1 MLTLLYCCVQAKW
14 NGSLGW
20 YGALSTHY
28 FYLTFSSVHYTGI
41 YTGKVAVVAM
51 LFPIR
56 VSTSCG
62 SLYIYYIYVS
72 YVLIVLHLTDQRA
85 VRGLSADL
93 SVIYG
98 STCPAVLIL

>member
-1 MLTLLYCCVQAKW
+1 VLTLLYCCVQAKW

-28 FYLTFSSVHYTGI
+28 FYITFSSVHYTGI

-72 YVLIVLHLTDQRA
+72 SRTARYIYIVMISC
-85 VRGLSADL
+85 SAGTV
-93 SVIYG
+93 S
-98 STCPAVLIL
+98 